1 MGEPMDL
8 DLSPSRGMK
17 RKATD
22 AISGLEA
29 TKKTQV
35 NNNYTSQ

>member
-17 RKATD
+17 RKAED
-22 AISGLEA
+22 AISVFESPNKG
-29 TKKTQV
+29 QV
-35 NNNYTSQ
+35 N